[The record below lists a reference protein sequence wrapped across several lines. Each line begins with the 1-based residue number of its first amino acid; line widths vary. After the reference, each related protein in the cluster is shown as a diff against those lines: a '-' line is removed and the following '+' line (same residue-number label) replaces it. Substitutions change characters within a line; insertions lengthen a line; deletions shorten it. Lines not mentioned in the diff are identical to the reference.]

1 MSGRAT
7 GGGQVEARRA
17 PQPSPVSEDA
27 PAPGRRQVTDDELAE
42 IPQPPRWVPIAALVL
57 SLLGLGDAIY
67 LTVSH
72 FNNSLITAGCS
83 VHGAVNCLKVTTS
96 PESEIFGVIPVAI
109 VGLGYFVLMTI
120 VNLPPLWKTYDVRVV
135 WARLALVVGGL
146 GMVVYLVSVE
156 VHLKA
161 ICEYCTGVHVITLLL
176 FVLVL
181 ATFSR
186 MSNRAAWYRWYQD
199 GGDAA

>member
-1 MSGRAT
+1 VSGRAS
-7 GGGQVEARRA
+7 GGGQVKARRE
-17 PQPSPVSEDA
+17 PRPA
-27 PAPGRRQVTDDELAE
+27 PAAEDVAPRGHRQVTEAELAE
-42 IPQPPRWVPIAALVL
+42 IPQPPRWVPIAALLL

-67 LTVSH
+67 LTISH

-135 WARLALVVGGL
+135 WARLALVVAGL
-146 GMVVYLVSVE
+146 GMVVYLISVE

-161 ICEYCTGVHVITLLL
+161 ICEYCTGVHAITLLL

-186 MSNRAAWYRWYQD
+186 MSNRAAWYRWYQE